1 MLVNNNRE
9 STGTGFI
16 GKMKFEDETESTVL
30 VTCFHVIIE
39 ESHGLSDIEAQ
50 DIDENTRTRIEKHAK
65 RFKIISTPKSVEL
78 SDILEGSCKVSPRS
92 SVCFFKIL
100 CACTAFVYSCIQ
112 SIYMYC
118 AIVCYAVTVVVMKA
132 VHLLYSC
139 MYVQCS
145 SFYIFVCVIIHV
157 HMVRK
162 AVHCHLKFV
171 HCSTLA

>member
-16 GKMKFEDETESTVL
+16 GKIKFEDETESTVL

-39 ESHGLSDIEAQ
+39 ESHPLSDIQAQ

-65 RFKIISTPKSVEL
+65 RFQIISTPKPVKL

-92 SVCFFKIL
+92 SVCFLKIL
-100 CACTAFVYSCIQ
+100 RICIAFVYSCIQ

-118 AIVCYAVTVVVMKA
+118 AVI
-132 VHLLYSC
+132 LY
-139 MYVQCS
+139 
-145 SFYIFVCVIIHV
+145 VI
-157 HMVRK
+157 
-162 AVHCHLKFV
+162 L
-171 HCSTLA
+171 